1 MNRQIK
7 FRVWDIPNNCFIPND
22 FYVLYSGSISLGMIV
37 KNWNNYKIGEHM
49 YSPNQ
54 TLSQFTGLLDKN
66 GKEIY
71 CGDIVKSD
79 WGYSGVVDFE
89 SIIYAKVECTIS
101 DNIEVIGNIYENKE
115 LL

>member
-7 FRVWDIPNNCFIPND
+7 FRAWDKGWKEIVYPDIINHNINLGAK
-22 FYVLYSGSISLGMIV
+22 VLKAFSEKRGLYYPLQENIV
-37 KNWNNYKIGEHM
+37 
-49 YSPNQ
+49 
-54 TLSQFTGLLDKN
+54 LLQFTGLTDKN
-66 GKEIY
+66 GKEVY

-89 SIIYAKVECTIS
+89 SIIYAKIECTIS
-101 DNIEVIGNIYENKE
+101 DNIEVVGNIYENKE